1 MKDFDKDD
9 DDKKKEEKAKKVS
22 YIVCAAHPAFV
33 SNSLVYP
40 QKSSSDF
47 KLLLIAVFFWVF
59 SPGKK

>member
-9 DDKKKEEKAKKVS
+9 DDKKKKEEEKSKKVS
-22 YIVCAAHPAFV
+22 
-33 SNSLVYP
+33 SSLWSYAMPTRPISSP